1 MDTRS
6 KKEALD
12 ALLDLRSTVATGGQ
26 DGSGIC
32 CNSSVVLVDQNTL
45 VELFMRWPEY
55 SGNAD
60 YPVPHKSGANAG
72 YWDLPCQQGLEA
84 RRDYMWGESAYGQ
97 ARRRLLDFCIAE
109 LQRELAPPI
118 TSKSYKPAHGGYP
131 DANHDA
137 IKATTPTTC
146 CPCGQVPVC
155 HGLRTCGKSSA

>member
-1 MDTRS
+1 MSNAKQT
-6 KKEALD
+6 LLT
-12 ALLDLRSTVATGGQ
+12 ALLTLHAAVQAGAQRAC
-26 DGSGIC
+26 GIC
-32 CNSSVVLVDQNTL
+32 DNVGMA
-45 VELFMRWPEY
+45 ELWADEWRSANQELKRIFARWPEY
-55 SGNAD
+55 SGLSHLPIPGE
-60 YPVPHKSGANAG
+60 YCWGAHVCASRLA
-72 YWDLPCQQGLEA
+72 YL
-84 RRDYMWGESAYGQ
+84 WGEGEYGQ

-155 HGLRTCGKSSA
+155 HGLRSCGKSRA